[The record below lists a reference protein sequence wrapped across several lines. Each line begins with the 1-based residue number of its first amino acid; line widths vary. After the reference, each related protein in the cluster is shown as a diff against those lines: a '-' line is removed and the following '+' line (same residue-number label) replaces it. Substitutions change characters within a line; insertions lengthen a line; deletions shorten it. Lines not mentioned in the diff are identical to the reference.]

1 MVVSELFR
9 LYLKHIGPRNKYFAF
24 VDKLVLYLGVIKLC
38 DTDIQHFT
46 LLKFILA
53 DNACTAG
60 AAENI
65 NSEFFPYE
73 DL

>member
-1 MVVSELFR
+1 M
-9 LYLKHIGPRNKYFAF
+9 PRNKYFAF
-24 VDKLVLYLGVIKLC
+24 VDKLVLLGSNKT

-46 LLKFILA
+46 LLRFILA

-65 NSEFFPYE
+65 DSEFFPYE